1 MKKTTLK
8 INNFVKTINY
18 TSIIFFL
25 LLLFIF
31 TSSNISATNSVNI
44 KSMNATRAGSQ
55 GSVFYS
61 SERHQN
67 VSKKMH
73 PSIQSPEKKVNAS
86 WDSVTYSPEEAYIKL
101 EKKIYKNQKPS
112 NVKKLTFSD
121 IANQF

>member
-1 MKKTTLK
+1 MKNTTLK
-8 INNFVKTINY
+8 INNFVNKRNY
-18 TSIIFFL
+18 TSIILSL
-25 LLLFIF
+25 LILFIF
-31 TSSNISATNSVNI
+31 TSSKLSATNSVNI
-44 KSMNATRAGSQ
+44 KTMDASRAGSQ

-73 PSIQSPEKKVNAS
+73 PLIQSPEKKVNAS

-101 EKKIYKNQKPS
+101 EKKIYKNQKPA
-112 NVKKLTFSD
+112 NVKKLTFAD